1 MRTQF
6 FLHLLIAAG
15 SVWFFISSF
24 SANINVRIPIVVCM
38 FFVMCLC
45 FNLVRLAFKELKKS
59 LGLW

>member
-1 MRTQF
+1 MKTQF
-6 FLHLLIAAG
+6 FLYLFLAAG
-15 SVWFFISSF
+15 SIWLFVTSF
-24 SANINVRIPIVVCM
+24 SSNVNIRIPIVVSM